1 MVQLLCT
8 FVINTSSSQAL
19 FTILSCVLFSCS
31 YVVLMDAD
39 HCGSPVYHFCCQSSD
54 VCSAR

>member
-1 MVQLLCT
+1 MVWLLCT
-8 FVINTSSSQAL
+8 FVIKTMSSCQAL
-19 FTILSCVLFSCS
+19 FTILSSISCS

-39 HCGSPVYHFCCQSSD
+39 HCRSPVYHSYCQSSD

>member
-8 FVINTSSSQAL
+8 FVIKNTSSSQAL

-39 HCGSPVYHFCCQSSD
+39 HCGSPVYHFVLSEQ
-54 VCSAR
+54 